1 MASALPT
8 ARELGVVGVQPS
20 LGVAQ
25 RKGDTGLEGAGAR
38 GLSAA
43 GDQFAQV
50 GQILEKAQDEYD
62 QTQAEDR
69 YNQYQEKLN
78 ALALD
83 PNTGWANA
91 KGENALKPEFIK
103 QQQDRFEEERKRFMD
118 TLQTPN
124 AKRRFDRLSASATL
138 KHRAGVYEHA
148 AKERVSYETK
158 VFNDTLKLEKDNI
171 WRTFGDDAA
180 FNDALA
186 RVRSRTETF
195 AKNWFVGAD
204 DVSIKAA
211 VQEAE
216 SGLWTHRITAALS
229 AGDTRTAKELFGKAT
244 GSMTTEDRAK
254 LEPKLKAMLKV
265 TEAIEKV
272 DSVFGKFV
280 SADPNAPYPAVKV
293 DEELRKAFADNPEGL
308 QAARSE
314 AAHRRQA
321 LQIQQTESNQAN
333 VGAVMQM
340 MHEKGV
346 PLSQIMKTDEYQAM
360 GPDQKAK
367 LILHD
372 ESIRATRA
380 SRAHAEAGRAAAL
393 ESRAASAEH
402 RAYIRMERAGEQV
415 VATYMLNPDTVKDM
429 SDTALNALA
438 LDVGPRNAL
447 ALKSFRDN
455 LSKVPGGLAGAKMD
469 VQSFRAVISEYGY
482 DPNVMSKTGKLTEK
496 DRQHKDELSHIYL
509 EVNQRI
515 QAKAIEKKRPLELE
529 EKELI
534 MREALK
540 SKVYLDNGWFSKD
553 REVPAIA
560 VPQSGERGA
569 AMRERAI
576 VPFKDIAPE
585 SVAAS
590 VAFLRA
596 NRSDLSRLTDQ
607 QIVDRMRGS
616 IERAAALARTG
627 ASREEIERF
636 LGGPN
641 YRPRAQ

>member
-1 MASALPT
+1 MASPLPS
-8 ARELGVVGVQPS
+8 ARELGVVNVQPS
-20 LGVAQ
+20 LGVAT
-25 RKGDTGLEGAGAR
+25 RRGATGLEDEAAKGIA
-38 GLSAA
+38 SAA
-43 GDQFAQV
+43 REFGAVTQH
-50 GQILEKAQDEYD
+50 LERAQDEYD

-91 KGENALKPEFIK
+91 KGENALKPEFIQD
-103 QQQDRFEEERKRFMD
+103 QQNRFEEERKRIAE
-118 TLQTPN
+118 TLKSPN
-124 AKRRFDRLSASATL
+124 AKKRFDRLSASVTL
-138 KHRAGVYEHA
+138 KHRSDVYKHS
-148 AKERVSYETK
+148 AKERMAYETQ
-158 VFNDTLKLEKDNI
+158 VFDDSMKLEKNNA

-180 FNDALA
+180 FNDSMT
-186 RVRSRTETF
+186 RVRALTEKF
-195 AKNWFVGAD
+195 ARFAGAD
-204 DVSIKAA
+204 DTYVQRA

-216 SGLWTHRITAALS
+216 SGLWAHRISAALS

-272 DSVFGKFV
+272 DSIFSKLV
-280 SADPNAPYPAVKV
+280 STDPNAAYPAVKV

-321 LQIQQTESNQAN
+321 IQIQQSESNQAN
-333 VGAVMQM
+333 VASVMQM

-346 PLSQIMKTDEYQAM
+346 PLPQIMKTDEYRAM
-360 GPDQKAK
+360 SGEQKAK

-380 SRAHAEAGRAAAL
+380 SRAHAEAGRAAAV
-393 ESRAASAEH
+393 ESRIESAER
-402 RAYIRMERAGEQV
+402 RALMRMEREGAQ
-415 VATYMLNPDTVKDM
+415 VATMYMMQPETVKDM
-429 SDTALNALA
+429 SDTALDALA
-438 LDVGPRNAL
+438 LNIGHRNAL
-447 ALKSFRDN
+447 ELKRFRDGLN
-455 LSKVPGGLAGAKMD
+455 KVPGGLANAKMD

-515 QAKAIEKKRPLELE
+515 QAKSVEKKRPLELD
-529 EKELI
+529 EKEAI

-560 VPQSGERGA
+560 VPREGERGA
-569 AMRERAI
+569 EMRERAI

-596 NRSDLSRLTDQ
+596 NRPDLSRLTDQ
-607 QIVDRMRGS
+607 QIVERMRGS

-627 ASREEIERF
+627 ASREDIERL

-641 YRPRAQ
+641 YKPRAQ